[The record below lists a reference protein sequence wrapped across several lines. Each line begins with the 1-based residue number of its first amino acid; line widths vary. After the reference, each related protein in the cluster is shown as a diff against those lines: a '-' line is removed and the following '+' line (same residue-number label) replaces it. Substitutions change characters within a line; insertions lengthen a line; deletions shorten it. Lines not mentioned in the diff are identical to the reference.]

1 MIYSSITIK
10 EENMKDLTKAE
21 LIEKLQE
28 LSLLPHAVE
37 AKDEEMSKLK
47 KLHEEQIKRLTK
59 KYEEQIQALKKEK
72 GELVTK
78 YQGSLTT
85 EQIEKVTKQLIEE
98 RNEAATKANL
108 YTKIHHDL
116 LKQIQHT
123 TEMALFS
130 EQLVSEKFK
139 IRGDK

>member
-1 MIYSSITIK
+1 
-10 EENMKDLTKAE
+10 MKDLTKAE
-21 LIEKLQE
+21 LIEKLEEQQH
-28 LSLLPHAVE
+28 LVSAVE
-37 AKDEEMSKLK
+37 AKDIEMSQLK
-47 KLHEEQIKRLTK
+47 KESKKELEQLKKKHEE
-59 KYEEQIQALKKEK
+59 EIQALKKEK

-78 YQGSLTT
+78 YQGSLTK
-85 EQIEKVTKQLIEE
+85 EQIEKVTERLVEE
-98 RNEAATKANL
+98 RNEAILKAKL
-108 YTKIHHDL
+108 YIKIHHDL

>member
-1 MIYSSITIK
+1 MIKK
-10 EENMKDLTKAE
+10 ESKMDYNKLTKAE
-21 LIEKLQE
+21 LVEKLEE
-28 LSLLPHAVE
+28 LSLLPYAVE
-37 AKDEEMSKLK
+37 AKDEEISKSK

-59 KYEEQIQALKKEK
+59 KHEEEIQVLKKEK
-72 GELVTK
+72 AELVTK
-78 YQGSLTT
+78 YQGSLSK
-85 EQIEKVTKQLIEE
+85 EQIEKVTQQLIEE
-98 RNEAATKANL
+98 RNEAVTRASL
-108 YTKIHHDL
+108 YIKIHHDL